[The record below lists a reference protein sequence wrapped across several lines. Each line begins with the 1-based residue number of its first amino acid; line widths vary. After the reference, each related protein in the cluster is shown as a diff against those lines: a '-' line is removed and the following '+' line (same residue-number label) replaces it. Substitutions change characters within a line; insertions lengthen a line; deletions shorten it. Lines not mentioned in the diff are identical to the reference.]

1 MESYAIQVYKFEQ
14 QVKAYNDA
22 IKALEVAKTLAD
34 KFDGKVINKRFTNA
48 LNEATNAFFG
58 KNNVVIFSLE
68 PTHYDWSHKQ
78 NVTQIKLY
86 LSDRCK
92 CYEGGCVYIDYD
104 KVHVYELSSDSE
116 CYVNADGR
124 LNKEIYL
131 KALDKQIE
139 NCKDAI
145 HNFQLCIDHFDEYL
159 NKVKDFNK
167 KLEELKKEIPYP
179 MAIRNMKIELPFWY

>member
-58 KNNVVIFSLE
+58 KDNVVIFSLDA
-68 PTHYDWSHKQ
+68 THYDWSHKQ
-78 NVTQIKLY
+78 NVTQIELY

-92 CYEGGCVYIDYD
+92 CYEGGLITVY
-104 KVHVYELSSDSE
+104 
-116 CYVNADGR
+116 
-124 LNKEIYL
+124 
-131 KALDKQIE
+131 
-139 NCKDAI
+139 
-145 HNFQLCIDHFDEYL
+145 
-159 NKVKDFNK
+159 
-167 KLEELKKEIPYP
+167 
-179 MAIRNMKIELPFWY
+179 

>member
-1 MESYAIQVYKFEQ
+1 M
-14 QVKAYNDA
+14 
-22 IKALEVAKTLAD
+22 
-34 KFDGKVINKRFTNA
+34 
-48 LNEATNAFFG
+48 
-58 KNNVVIFSLE
+58 
-68 PTHYDWSHKQ
+68 
-78 NVTQIKLY
+78 
-86 LSDRCK
+86 
-92 CYEGGCVYIDYD
+92 
-104 KVHVYELSSDSE
+104 SSDSE

-179 MAIRNMKIELPFWY
+179 MAIRNMNIELPFWY

>member
-34 KFDGKVINKRFTNA
+34 KFDGKVINKRFTKA
-48 LNEATNAFFG
+48 LNEASDNFFG
-58 KNNVVIFSLE
+58 KERQVIFSIS
-68 PTHYDWSHKQ
+68 PVHYDWSHKQ
-78 NVTQIKLY
+78 NITQIELY

-104 KVHVYELSSDSE
+104 RVHVYELSNDSE
-116 CYVNADGR
+116 CYVNAEGR
-124 LNKEIYL
+124 LNKEVFL

-145 HNFQLCIDHFDEYL
+145 SKFQLCIDHFDEYL

-179 MAIRNMKIELPFWY
+179 MGISTFKIDLPFWY